1 MIVADSNLVAYLLIP
16 GDRNA
21 LADQILLTD
30 SNWAVP
36 LICRSEFRNI
46 LTLYMRRAG
55 MSLTQAKRT
64 MEQAETLWR
73 NKEFAVPSDDV
84 LELTARHNVTAYDGE
99 FVVLAKQ
106 LGVPLVTF
114 DKAVRKAFPNITIDP
129 EEFGK
134 R

>member
-16 GDRNA
+16 GDKSA
-21 LADQILLTD
+21 LADQILLKD
-30 SNWAVP
+30 SEWAVP
-36 LICRSEFRNI
+36 LICRSEVRNI
-46 LTLYMRRAG
+46 LTLYMRREG

-64 MEQAETLWR
+64 MEQAEALWR
-73 NKEFAVPSDDV
+73 NREYAVPSDDV

-99 FVVLAKQ
+99 FVVLAKE
-106 LGVPLVTF
+106 LEVPLVTF
-114 DKAVRKAFPNITIDP
+114 DKAVRKVFPDIAIDP